1 MKVDV
6 NVVLK
11 TLDGKGLK
19 DNDGND
25 NVVDAT
31 LKMAIINALLSP
43 VQKESGVDKV
53 NKYEL
58 AKRVYSTTVD
68 ELVELSA
75 EDITLIKN
83 RIGEVYPPLIV
94 GQIYNLLE
102 QKET

>member
-31 LKMAIINALLSP
+31 LKMAIVNALLSP
-43 VQKESGVDKV
+43 VQNESGIEKV
-53 NKYEL
+53 KKYEL
-58 AKRVYSTTVD
+58 AKRAYNTTND

-94 GQIYNLLE
+94 GQAYDLLE
-102 QKET
+102 QKEV